1 VADRKS
7 RSSGSGLFGL
17 VGSLLVLALV
27 LVTMTAL
34 GAHVIRVALGRV
46 PGSVA
51 FGGTLALVLGVCVVV
66 PLLLDR
72 KMVREARRRDPAE
85 EGMFLK
91 TAALVNAIVL
101 LFLVFATPRTTR
113 SALTKQGDWWAQRL
127 VPSLAPPVRDGAA
140 WVGTHL
146 PRSGGDDTA
155 ADAPMALGSAR
166 PDPRVDWTPQQIFEK
181 FADTVV
187 VIRMLRE
194 TEGPDARGLGSG
206 FFVEPGGVVVTNHHV
221 VERVTSL
228 DVSLH
233 DRRVFSRVA
242 ILVEDAEHDLALLHI
257 DATGLPTA
265 TVAPDDSVAPGS
277 RAIAIGAPLG
287 LEYSITDGIV
297 SAVRTVEGTTMLQMQ
312 TTVAPG
318 SSGGPLFDAHGQVIG
333 VNTATRDAGLNLAVS
348 ARHVRDLLQKPR
360 SPRQLA
366 PFVR

>member
-1 VADRKS
+1 VADRTS

-34 GAHVIRVALGRV
+34 GAHVIGGALGHV
-46 PGSVA
+46 PGPLA
-51 FGGTLALVLGVCVVV
+51 FGGTLGLVLVVCVVV

-72 KMVREARRRDPAE
+72 KMVREARRRDPSE
-85 EGMFLK
+85 QGMFLK
-91 TAALVNAIVL
+91 TAALVNAVVL

-113 SALTKQGDWWAQRL
+113 SALAKQGDWWAQRI
-127 VPSLAPPVRDGAA
+127 VPSLAPPVRDGAT

-146 PRSGGDDTA
+146 PRSGGDEPSA
-155 ADAPMALGSAR
+155 QAPASLASAK
-166 PDPRVDWTPQQIFEK
+166 PDPNVDFTPQQIFEK

-187 VIRMLRE
+187 VIRMVRE
-194 TEGPDARGLGSG
+194 TEGEGAHGLGSG

-221 VERVTSL
+221 VEHVTSL
-228 DVSLH
+228 EVRVH
-233 DRRVFSRVA
+233 DGRVFSRVA
-242 ILVEDAEHDLALLHI
+242 ILVEDAEHDLALVHI
-257 DATGLPTA
+257 DTTGTPTA

-297 SAVRTVEGTTMLQMQ
+297 SAVRTIEGTTLLQMQ

-360 SPRQLA
+360 APRQLA